1 MVPAGRRGAADGVL
15 MGQVPR
21 PLDEGDL
28 TEVVERQRDGGT
40 DRGRS
45 RRGGMTGAAPDPATS
60 LSLAGV
66 ALVPVHPEWCLKRA
80 PRSNGRPEGER
91 RVSLRVL
98 RSDALT
104 HI

>member
-66 ALVPVHPEWCLKRA
+66 RCLKRA